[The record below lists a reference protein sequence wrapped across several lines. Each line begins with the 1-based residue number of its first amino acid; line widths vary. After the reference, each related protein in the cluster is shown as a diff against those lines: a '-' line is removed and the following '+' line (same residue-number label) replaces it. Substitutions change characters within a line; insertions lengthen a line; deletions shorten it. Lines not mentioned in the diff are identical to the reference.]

1 MRVNANRPSPLGEQ
15 FWSSRDIRQPHN
27 VPLWMRA
34 IYSKQEIVYN
44 SNAAWVLQGRLR
56 PRGWHQTGYD
66 TETGSLY

>member
-1 MRVNANRPSPLGEQ
+1 
-15 FWSSRDIRQPHN
+15 
-27 VPLWMRA
+27 MRA